1 MAKVPPEAK
10 GPTMNKATSLENA
23 SSVPGRRQTAVLGS
37 SGAANPRVPVSKFLV
52 VSLSP
57 TLAGRD
63 RADCKLKSHM
73 PRHSSVEAP
82 GRPDRIKQYDTTGSR
97 SSTQLFWVGRT
108 RGPFCYS
115 DFPC

>member
-10 GPTMNKATSLENA
+10 GPTMNKPTALEKA

-37 SGAANPRVPVSKFLV
+37 SGAANPRVPVPKFRV

-82 GRPDRIKQYDTTGSR
+82 GRPDRIKQHGTISAASLRLWNIKSLIFHAWPRYEK
-97 SSTQLFWVGRT
+97 
-108 RGPFCYS
+108 
-115 DFPC
+115 